1 MTYAEAQKRLKE
13 YLLPY
18 AGEEARREADLLLA
32 GCLGVLPG
40 VRCEVGEETFLAAQ
54 SLAKR
59 RETGEPLQY
68 ILGEWEFM
76 GLTFKVGPGTL
87 IPRPE
92 TELLCE
98 LALKKDLKGKRVL
111 DLCCGSGC
119 IGVALGRLGGAEVTF
134 SDISPEALAYAR
146 ENARRNGVSGTFL
159 EGDLFAPVTG
169 RFDLITVNPPYLTA
183 SEMAER
189 QKELTFEPDNALYGG
204 EDGLDFYRRL
214 AKEASGYLVPGGTL
228 LMEIGFTQGEAMKEL
243 FPGCAIRKD
252 LAGLDRVVEV
262 HNEK

>member
-1 MTYAEAQKRLKE
+1 MTYFEAQKRLITL
-13 YLLPY
+13 LLPA
-18 AGEEARREADLLLA
+18 AGEEARREADLLLSFCTGTA
-32 GCLGVLPG
+32 PG
-40 VRCEVGEETFLAAQ
+40 VRREVGEAE
-54 SLAKR
+54 LAKAETLARR

-76 GLTFKVGPGTL
+76 GLPFKVGRGTL

-98 LALKKDLKGKRVL
+98 LALREDLRGKKVL

-119 IGVALGRLGGAEVTF
+119 IGVSLAKLGGAKVAF
-134 SDISPEALAYAR
+134 SDISPAALAYAR
-146 ENARRNGVSGTFL
+146 KNARLNGVDGTFL

-169 RFDLITVNPPYLTA
+169 TFDLIAVNPPYLTA
-183 SEMAER
+183 SEMKTR
-189 QKELTFEPDNALYGG
+189 QKELTFEPENALYGG

-214 AKEASGYLVPGGTL
+214 AEEAPGYLAPGGRL
-228 LMEIGFTQGEAMKEL
+228 LMEIGYTQGEALRTL
-243 FPGCAIRKD
+243 FKNCTVHKD

-262 HNEK
+262 RNSR